1 MERGSLEHPLKT
13 SVKAKQKKKE
23 EKENQRTKKKRMQ
36 KFLFEMQNFVPNER
50 TESSN
55 SFRNE
60 VFIVCVS

>member
-13 SVKAKQKKKE
+13 SVKTKQKK